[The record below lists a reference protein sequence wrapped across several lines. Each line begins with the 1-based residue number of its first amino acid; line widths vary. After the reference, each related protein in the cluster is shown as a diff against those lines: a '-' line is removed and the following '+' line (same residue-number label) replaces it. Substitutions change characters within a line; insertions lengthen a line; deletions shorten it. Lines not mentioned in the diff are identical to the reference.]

1 MHLTMLNIDYSKKS
15 SGNISIILN
24 HMNKDHSKTNS
35 VAKEEFLTKKIN
47 KFMNMIKEYIQ
58 RERKMVYV
66 KKYNHFF
73 YTYLGWKV

>member
-1 MHLTMLNIDYSKKS
+1 M
-15 SGNISIILN
+15 LN

-35 VAKEEFLTKKIN
+35 VVKEEFLTKKIN

-73 YTYLGWKV
+73 YTYLG